1 MIKEFLFLQS
11 YSSFEGGAVG
21 NILSQWEAMGFFS
34 YVIPF
39 LLIFAL
45 VFGILIQIR
54 LFRDNKTINAIIAL
68 SVGLMALQF
77 SFVPRFFS
85 EIFPRLGIG
94 LIVILIV
101 IILTGLFANPEDK
114 WQMYLMW
121 GIGAIVV
128 VIILVQTAGVTGWY
142 SFFPWLGYNWPMA
155 LGVIAFIVIIAVIV
169 ASSRPKSTT
178 EMRSPLSQLLRA
190 AGEVE
195 KR

>member
-1 MIKEFLFLQS
+1 MIKELFFLQS
-11 YSSFEGGAVG
+11 YGYFEGGAIG

-34 YVIPF
+34 YVLPF

-45 VFGILIQIR
+45 VFGILIQLR

-68 SVGLMALQF
+68 AVGLMSLQF

-94 LIVILIV
+94 LVVILII

-121 GIGAIVV
+121 AVGAIVV

-155 LGVIAFIVIIAVIV
+155 LGVIAFIVIIGVIV
-169 ASSRPKSTT
+169 ASARPRSPT
-178 EMRSPLSQLLRA
+178 EMKSPLSQLLRA
-190 AGEVE
+190 AGEAE
-195 KR
+195 R

>member
-1 MIKEFLFLQS
+1 MIKEFFFLQS
-11 YSSFEGGAVG
+11 YGYFEGGGIG
-21 NILSQWEAMGFFS
+21 NILSQWESMGFFS
-34 YVIPF
+34 YVLPF

-45 VFGILIQIR
+45 VFGILIQLR

-68 SVGLMALQF
+68 AVGLMALQF

-94 LIVILIV
+94 LVVILII

-121 GIGAIVV
+121 GVGAIVV

-155 LGVIAFIVIIAVIV
+155 LGVIAFVVILAVIV
-169 ASSRPKSTT
+169 ASARPKSTT
-178 EMRSPLSQLLRA
+178 DMRSPLSQLLRA

-195 KR
+195 KQ

>member
-1 MIKEFLFLQS
+1 MIKELFFLQS
-11 YSSFEGGAVG
+11 YSSFEGGAIG

-45 VFGILIQIR
+45 VFGILIQLR

-94 LIVILIV
+94 LVVILII

-128 VIILVQTAGVTGWY
+128 VVILVQTAGVTGWY

-169 ASSRPKSTT
+169 SSARPKSTT
-178 EMRSPLSQLLRA
+178 DMKSPLAQLLRV
-190 AGEVE
+190 AGQTENQ
-195 KR
+195 